1 MTTDVALGNVFGPAP
16 AGVGLRIA
24 LVRHGEADG
33 SVRGRC
39 CGSLDPALSDEGLRQ
54 MRHASRLLQR
64 LAAVTIY
71 ASPQARALDSART
84 LEMAAPIAVD
94 DRLREIDFGLLEG
107 LTYDE
112 IADRH
117 PDVWRGWMQAPVD
130 VAFPQGERFDAFS
143 NRVDRAIADLTTR
156 HPGAAIVVVGHG
168 GVNRL
173 ILARALGL
181 DLRHMFRL
189 QQTCGAASLIDYY
202 GDQAVVQVTNA
213 TWTGESSC

>member
-1 MTTDVALGNVFGPAP
+1 MTTAVAVEHGFGPAP
-16 AGVGLRIA
+16 AGVRLRLA
-24 LVRHGEADG
+24 LVRHGDADE

-39 CGSLDPALSDEGLRQ
+39 CGSLDPPLSNEGRRQ

-84 LEMAAPIAVD
+84 LEMAAPLIVD
-94 DRLREIDFGLLEG
+94 ERLCEIDFGLLEG
-107 LTYDE
+107 LTYSE
-112 IADRH
+112 VADRY

-130 VAFPQGERFDAFS
+130 VAFPQGERFDVFS
-143 NRVDRAIADLTTR
+143 NRIDLAVADLTTR
-156 HPGAAIVVVGHG
+156 HPGDAIVVVAHG

-189 QQTCGAASLIDYY
+189 QQACGAVSLIDYY
-202 GDQAVVQVTNA
+202 GDQAVVQVMNA
-213 TWTGESSC
+213 TWTGAASC